1 LNKPLKNGQLLLR
14 SSLVPITTSSTG
26 QRRQS
31 MKNIIKNQNGQGI
44 MEYVIISSL
53 IGIICLATVKSFGT
67 VIKTRVEWM
76 EKDVVNTIK
85 NPATK

>member
-1 LNKPLKNGQLLLR
+1 
-14 SSLVPITTSSTG
+14 
-26 QRRQS
+26 
-31 MKNIIKNQNGQGI
+31 MKNIIKNQKGQGI

-53 IGIICLATVKSFGT
+53 IGIICLATVKSFGN

-85 NPATK
+85 GPSTR

>member
-1 LNKPLKNGQLLLR
+1 VK
-14 SSLVPITTSSTG
+14 T
-26 QRRQS
+26 
-31 MKNIIKNQNGQGI
+31 IIKSQKGQGI

-67 VIKTRVEWM
+67 TIKTRVQWM

-85 NPATK
+85 NPSTR